1 MWQYGSYDR
10 TIYGVEMIF
19 DHNVSFGKINFLKI
33 TLLTLKASASIEKN
47 IFENIDNKKQC
58 TKTQNT

>member
-19 DHNVSFGKINFLKI
+19 DHNVSFGKINFLKV
-33 TLLTLKASASIEKN
+33 TLLTLKNEWISRKN
-47 IFENIDNKKQC
+47 EHIDNKGNVK
-58 TKTQNT
+58 KTQKT